1 MLLAK
6 SQPLPLKLLSIQ
18 GIQIRNLKIDFN
30 IVVELGIV
38 CKKKKKSLTT
48 AMHLLPMVSEVPL
61 HLNQFLKFGFG
72 FLNPNH

>member
-18 GIQIRNLKIDFN
+18 GIQIRIQKLIFN

-38 CKKKKKSLTT
+38 CKKKKKLTT